1 MTFQTSAT
9 AAPPNCPPILPLL
22 KAGGVLK
29 FSRRTDR
36 FFVVQ
41 HSREVAVNQTEARR
55 LATSPAVRP
64 NGVDSH
70 GLFVFALNLTGGN
83 RPASEANG
91 ASK

>member
-1 MTFQTSAT
+1 MTTTHRPQIAAA
-9 AAPPNCPPILPLL
+9 AAPNSPPILPLL

-41 HSREVAVNQTEARR
+41 HSREVAVNQAEARR

-70 GLFVFALNLTGGN
+70 GLFVFALT
-83 RPASEANG
+83 PAG
-91 ASK
+91 ASQS